1 MSKKTI
7 KKLIKNNKSPPSK
20 VFEKLLSRQTKIILG
35 AVDER
40 LTKTDERIAIVEQ
53 RLVRTDERITLLNQ
67 RLTKL
72 EERIMIIDQRIA
84 KAEERFARKLDDLMT
99 MLDKFL
105 KRLLDA
111 EDEFTAMK
119 IDINRIKKVIREKL
133 KVELL

>member
-7 KKLIKNNKSPPSK
+7 KKLIKNNKSTSSK
-20 VFEKLLSRQTKIILG
+20 VFEKLLSQQTKIILE

-40 LTKTDERIAIVEQ
+40 LTKTDERIVNIEQ
-53 RLVRTDERITLLNQ
+53 RLARIDERIA
-67 RLTKL
+67 
-72 EERIMIIDQRIA
+72 IIDQRIA
-84 KAEERFARKLDDLMT
+84 KAEERFTRKLDDLMT

-111 EDEFTAMK
+111 EDEFAAMK
-119 IDINRIKKVIREKL
+119 VDINRIKKVIREKL